1 MARESN
7 FRNMFLCLLIICLG
21 GSAVMGSVYL
31 ITYEPIAAAQAA
43 KVNQAIARVLP
54 EFDNVPALEAYQVLV
69 DGRQVTVYPAQKDGV
84 FAGAAIEA
92 VTTRGFGGPIKV
104 MVGFRPD
111 GTIHNTAVIS
121 HTETPGLGDKMDPR
135 KSDFSLQFQ
144 GKNPGTFRLA
154 VKKDGGQVDAITA
167 ATISSRAFCD
177 VLDLAYR
184 AFIQTDQ
191 KEGGKQ

>member
-1 MARESN
+1 
-7 FRNMFLCLLIICLG
+7 MFLCLLIICLG

-121 HTETPGLGDKMDPR
+121 HTETPGLEIRWIP
-135 KSDFSLQFQ
+135 
-144 GKNPGTFRLA
+144 GK
-154 VKKDGGQVDAITA
+154 AISVC
-167 ATISSRAFCD
+167 SSREKIPGRSA
-177 VLDLAYR
+177 LR
-184 AFIQTDQ
+184 
-191 KEGGKQ
+191 

>member
-1 MARESN
+1 M
-7 FRNMFLCLLIICLG
+7 
-21 GSAVMGSVYL
+21 SAEVFFGEGDVCF
-31 ITYEPIAAAQAA
+31 PVVA
-43 KVNQAIARVLP
+43 
-54 EFDNVPALEAYQVLV
+54 
-69 DGRQVTVYPAQKDGV
+69 GDGV

-154 VKKDGGQVDAITA
+154 VKSFLQ
-167 ATISSRAFCD
+167 R
-177 VLDLAYR
+177 L
-184 AFIQTDQ
+184 Q
-191 KEGGKQ
+191 KIV